1 MPLRLVMAKEIKVI
15 SEWHSDMTGQHWWGW
30 VPLKKKNK
38 QTILFLSKTEIGY
51 WNSRKLSCFWGDITK
66 GSVPSWRKEGD
77 LKRLGKWKT
86 YKVWEVFLSN
96 KAKGVLEVTYAIMA
110 AEERRLLAEMP
121 ACCSGNSRIRS
132 HQSPP
137 GLAWAFQCHGDLW
150 VTVFWVTPV
159 PVSNPNTFTI
169 SLQYT
174 GVGSLLWSVMWV
186 LLRMNRHLLTLSQKK
201 VTQQATRLMADRGSL
216 GEKSV

>member
-30 VPLKKKNK
+30 VPLKKKK
-38 QTILFLSKTEIGY
+38 QTNYTFSFQNWDWLLKFKEAELFL
-51 WNSRKLSCFWGDITK
+51 RRHHK
-66 GSVPSWRKEGD
+66 GQCSLLEEGRR